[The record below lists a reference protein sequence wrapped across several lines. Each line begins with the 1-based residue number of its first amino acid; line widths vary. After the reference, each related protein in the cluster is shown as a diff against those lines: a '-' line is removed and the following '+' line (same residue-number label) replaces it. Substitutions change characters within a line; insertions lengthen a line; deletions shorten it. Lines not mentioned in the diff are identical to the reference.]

1 MEQDLSRKVNI
12 ILKLVAEAK
21 EPIGSAEIT
30 DKLKAQGIDMPER
43 TVRYHLKELSEKG
56 LMKGL
61 WKEGRVITNKG
72 IEELGNSM
80 AFDKVGFMN
89 SRIDTMAYQ
98 LDYDLEK
105 KAGRV
110 ILNLSLLK
118 KEDLPKALKIMAPV
132 FAQRLTI
139 GDKVMIVGAGKEF
152 GPITIPEGL
161 VGFGTLCS
169 INLNGILLKHGI
181 AMEPKMGGLL
191 QIENERPVRF
201 TEIINYNGTTLD
213 PHEIFIKS
221 RMTSVSAAVG
231 GAGKILAGL
240 REVPSATVHE
250 AEAIIRKIES
260 VGLGRVIMIGKP
272 GQTVLGIPIGVERVG
287 IVVPG
292 GLNPIAAVEEAGIE
306 TVSKALSTLVEADQ
320 LVNFKEL

>member
-1 MEQDLSRKVNI
+1 M
-12 ILKLVAEAK
+12 VAEAK
-21 EPIGSAEIT
+21 EPIGSAEIAE
-30 DKLKAQGIDMPER
+30 KLKAQGFDMPER

-72 IEELGNSM
+72 IEELGNAM

-89 SRIDTMAYQ
+89 SRIDNMAYQ
-98 LDYDLEK
+98 MDYDLDK
-105 KAGRV
+105 KSGRV

-118 KEDLPKALKIMAPV
+118 QSDLAGALKIMAPV
-132 FAQRLTI
+132 FARQFAI
-139 GDKVMIVGAGKEF
+139 GNKVLLVEPGKDFGAF
-152 GPITIPEGL
+152 TIPAGW

-169 INLNGILLKHGI
+169 VNLNGIMLKHGI
-181 AMEPKMGGLL
+181 ALEPKMGGLL
-191 QIENERPVRF
+191 QIEGERPVRF
-201 TEIINYNGTTLD
+201 TEIINYEGTTLD

-221 RMTSVSAAVG
+221 RMTGVSAAAA

-240 REVPSATVHE
+240 REIPAATVHE

-260 VGLGRVIMIGKP
+260 AGLGRVLVIGKP
-272 GQTVLGIPIGVERVG
+272 GQTILGIPIGVERVG

-306 TVSKALSTLVEADQ
+306 TASKALSALIEADQ
-320 LVNFKEL
+320 LVGFTDL